1 MNKKIIGIFI
11 FLMMIFLFF
20 QPFISADIISYKKN
34 IDDDAPI
41 WEVGDKWVY
50 NIDEIEIYLSND
62 TGFIKLK
69 PSNLVLEV
77 SDVTSNTYIV
87 DFKFKLSGNL
97 KINNMVDLKFGGL
110 LPISFTG
117 IIEYNKSDMGIKNID
132 FKISGVCKVRPDGIP
147 FLSIPL
153 RFNIELD
160 LDSSTP
166 FELISF
172 PIAIG
177 NYWDIKSTILSVDG
191 FIKSPWLRILNIVH
205 NILRFFNFIPETYIE
220 YSDILADILPVIKIK
235 ETLSA
240 FNMSNYFF
248 IEEFDGPSRFA
259 CFDYGQITV
268 QGDILECY
276 NITIANIACI
286 YYSAEIGNIAKFYIY
301 GDLLSAYP
309 DLQYYFSSISNINIE
324 LTKIN

>member
-34 IDDDAPI
+34 IDDDVPI

-87 DFKFKLSGNL
+87 DFEFKLSGNL

-117 IIEYNKSDMGIKNID
+117 VIEYNKSDMGIKNID
-132 FKISGVCKVRPDGIP
+132 SKISGVCQIR
-147 FLSIPL
+147 LQ
-153 RFNIELD
+153 NI
-160 LDSSTP
+160 
-166 FELISF
+166 
-172 PIAIG
+172 
-177 NYWDIKSTILSVDG
+177 
-191 FIKSPWLRILNIVH
+191 
-205 NILRFFNFIPETYIE
+205 
-220 YSDILADILPVIKIK
+220 
-235 ETLSA
+235 
-240 FNMSNYFF
+240 
-248 IEEFDGPSRFA
+248 
-259 CFDYGQITV
+259 ITR
-268 QGDILECY
+268 
-276 NITIANIACI
+276 
-286 YYSAEIGNIAKFYIY
+286 EI
-301 GDLLSAYP
+301 
-309 DLQYYFSSISNINIE
+309 
-324 LTKIN
+324 